1 MGVTF
6 VEVGTIFPSMKQ
18 RRAVP
23 TAAEYRQVLGFVRR
37 RLGRRQDAEDVAQEV
52 FLDMAASLAAS
63 TDAAPPTL
71 GWLYTVAR
79 RRLADEARRRARSQT
94 VSLEVV
100 PPPEARAD
108 PYGAVVARA
117 LDEALAT
124 LPEGQRRVVVERLLR
139 GRGFAEIGRSVGA
152 TEEAC
157 RMRFMRGLQQLR
169 RELERRGVEP

>member
-1 MGVTF
+1 
-6 VEVGTIFPSMKQ
+6 VEVRTIFSSMRQ

-23 TAAEYRQVLGFVRR
+23 TAAEYGQLLRFVRR
-37 RLGRRQDAEDVAQEV
+37 RLGRQDAEDVAQEM
-52 FLDMAASLAAS
+52 FLDMAASLAGSA
-63 TDAAPPTL
+63 DAAPPTL

-79 RRLADEARRRARSQT
+79 RRLVDEARRRARSRT

-100 PPPEARAD
+100 PPPEARA
-108 PYGAVVARA
+108 PYGVGVARA
-117 LDEALAT
+117 LDEALAA

-139 GRGFAEIGRSVGA
+139 GRSFADIGRSLGV

>member
-1 MGVTF
+1 M
-6 VEVGTIFPSMKQ
+6 EVRTIFPSMRQ

-23 TAAEYRQVLGFVRR
+23 TAAEYRQVLRFVRR
-37 RLGRRQDAEDVAQEV
+37 RIGRRDAEDVAQEV

-63 TDAAPPTL
+63 ADAAPPTL

-79 RRLADEARRRARSQT
+79 RRLADEARRRARSRT

-100 PPPEARAD
+100 PPPEALA
-108 PYGAVVARA
+108 PYGVGVARA
-117 LDEALAT
+117 LDEALAA
-124 LPEGQRRVVVERLLR
+124 LPEGQRRVVVERLVA
-139 GRGFAEIGRSVGA
+139 GRSFAEIARSVGA

-157 RMRFMRGLQQLR
+157 RMRFMRGLQALR